1 MMTIIQKLNKLLEL
15 NEIQVRCY
23 TEWYRLE
30 SISMDLTSEGEM
42 PIIVSDEDGEEI
54 THFDMADIEEFDP
67 VFKELNDMDKNV
79 VGVS

>member
-1 MMTIIQKLNKLLEL
+1 MIEGINSLLENNDIL
-15 NEIQVRCY
+15 VRCN

-30 SISMDLTSEGEM
+30 SISIDDKGRM

-67 VFKELNDMDKNV
+67 LFETFRGMDRNI
-79 VGVS
+79 VGEA